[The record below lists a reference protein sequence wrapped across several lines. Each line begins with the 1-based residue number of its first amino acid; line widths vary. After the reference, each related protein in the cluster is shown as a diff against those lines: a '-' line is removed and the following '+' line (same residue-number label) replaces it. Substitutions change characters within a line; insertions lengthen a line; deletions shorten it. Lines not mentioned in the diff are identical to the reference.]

1 MREGR
6 RSSER
11 RFFCALLTLCA
22 RSTREFRRATPLWEL
37 LPAST
42 SARTQLA
49 SCPRKSRCVTLPCE
63 LLWRIPA
70 SESTLRSCHGSVD
83 IVACSPVPAPVS
95 QISLAQALDVRLTR
109 GFVPRLTSMLRSIR
123 GGGASRPARR
133 VQAGLG
139 EGHEP
144 ACRLRLPRV
153 CLHLA
158 HPSMYGTTCPYLPFG
173 CQPSRQCVVS
183 MRRTS
188 RPFLMY
194 TAPPARRGRRIHAVR
209 ELWQGNRPAR
219 TKMPLRWQNAREMR
233 FPGVRR
239 WQNAREMRSRAAV
252 RGKFCAPC
260 IPKAA
265 SDGKIASSRQ
275 DSRAMHP
282 K

>member
-22 RSTREFRRATPLWEL
+22 RSTREFRCATPLREL

-42 SARTQLA
+42 SPRTRLA

-83 IVACSPVPAPVS
+83 IVACSPVPAPVP

-123 GGGASRPARR
+123 GGDASRPARR

-139 EGHEP
+139 EEREP
-144 ACRLRLPRV
+144 ACHLRPPRV

-173 CQPSRQCVVS
+173 CRPSRQCVVS

-239 WQNAREMRSRAAV
+239 WQNARKMRS
-252 RGKFCAPC
+252 P
-260 IPKAA
+260 A
-265 SDGKIASSRQ
+265 SDGDRTA
-275 DSRAMHP
+275 P
-282 K
+282 

>member
-22 RSTREFRRATPLWEL
+22 RSTREFRRATPLREL

-42 SARTQLA
+42 SARTRLA
-49 SCPRKSRCVTLPCE
+49 SRPRKSRCVTLPCE

-70 SESTLRSCHGSVD
+70 SERTLRSCRGSVD
-83 IVACSPVPAPVS
+83 TVACDSIPVS
-95 QISLAQALDVRLTR
+95 VPQISLAQALDVRLTC
-109 GFVPRLTSMLRSIR
+109 GFVPRFASILRSTR
-123 GGGASRPARR
+123 GGGASRPVRR

-139 EGHEP
+139 EEREP
-144 ACRLRLPRV
+144 ACHLRPPRV

-188 RPFLMY
+188 RLFLMY

-209 ELWQGNRPAR
+209 ELWQGNRSAR

-233 FPGVRR
+233 FP
-239 WQNAREMRSRAAV
+239 
-252 RGKFCAPC
+252 
-260 IPKAA
+260 A
-265 SDGKIASSRQ
+265 SDGGRIA
-275 DSRAMHP
+275 P
-282 K
+282 